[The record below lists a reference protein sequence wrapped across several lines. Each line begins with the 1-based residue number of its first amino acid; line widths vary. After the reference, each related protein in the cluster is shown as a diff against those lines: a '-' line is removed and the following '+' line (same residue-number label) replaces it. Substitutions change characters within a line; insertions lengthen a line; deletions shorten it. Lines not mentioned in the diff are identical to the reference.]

1 MAGAHGGNFSLMPP
15 VRIPAAQTK
24 VLILVGFAFL
34 IAGYDIALMGFVLAP
49 VAKEFN
55 VTMGSEAEIVMWARL
70 GVLLAFPLAMLADRF
85 GRRAILLVTITG
97 SAVTTLATAFAQSEE
112 QFIILQAAVR
122 MFGYAQDM
130 ISIVVIAE
138 EIDDRARGWAL
149 GLLATSAA
157 VGGGLSGLIFAGI
170 DVLPYGWRA
179 LYVIGAVPIF
189 VIAWAWRSMPETR
202 RFQEL
207 KAEAANPGS
216 GHEVQSALARF
227 RALTTVH
234 GKRFFALLAVTAP
247 LAFGITAASV
257 LIQTYLQ
264 VDLGVSPGVVT
275 LIFVSGGVVGLVGNF
290 VAGRLSDRVGRKPV
304 FITASIGFAA
314 AMGGLYLGTH
324 NLYLIAVLWGL
335 GVFAF
340 FAMEVVMGAWSAEL
354 FPTEQR
360 STASGARLATNII
373 FGGAALLTV
382 SLLYGPMGGHAHA
395 IAVLLPSIFIAT
407 LVAWLTIPETAGKTL
422 EQIAADGEKK
432 H

>member
-1 MAGAHGGNFSLMPP
+1 MAGAPGGNFSLMPP
-15 VRIPAAQTK
+15 VKIPASQTK

-49 VAKEFN
+49 VAKEFG
-55 VTMGSEAEIVMWARL
+55 VTLGSEAEIVMWARL
-70 GVLLAFPLAMLADRF
+70 GVLFAFPLAMLADRF
-85 GRRAILLVTITG
+85 GRRAILMVTITG
-97 SAVTTLATAFAQSEE
+97 SAVTTLATAFAQNEE
-112 QFIILQAAVR
+112 QFILLQAAVR

-149 GLLATSAA
+149 GLLAASAA
-157 VGGGLSGLIFAGI
+157 VGGGLSGIIFAGI
-170 DVLPYGWRA
+170 EILPFGWRS
-179 LYVIGAVPIF
+179 LYVIGAIPIF

-207 KAEAANPGS
+207 KQQSAEAGS
-216 GHEVQSALARF
+216 QHNVQSAWVRF
-227 RALTTVH
+227 RALTTTH
-234 GKRFFALLAVTAP
+234 GRRFFALLAVTAP
-247 LAFGITAASV
+247 LAFGITSASV
-257 LIQTYLQ
+257 LIQTFLQ

-275 LIFVSGGVVGLVGNF
+275 LIFVGGGLFGLFGNF
-290 VAGRLSDRVGRKPV
+290 IAGRLSDKIGRKPV
-304 FITASIGFAA
+304 FIVASIGFAL
-314 AMGGLYLGTH
+314 AMAGLYLGSH
-324 NLYLIAVLWGL
+324 NLYLIAFLWGVS
-335 GVFAF
+335 VFAF

-382 SLLYGPMGGHAHA
+382 SLLYDTLGGHAHA

-407 LVAWLTIPETAGKTL
+407 LVAWFTIPETAGKTL
-422 EQIAADGEKK
+422 EQIAAEGEPL